1 MSITECLGLSH
12 AYFARVIKHFVADFE
27 TQPGYLPAM
36 EMYGSLKMLLDTLM
50 DKQAL
55 SSWQIYEEKNGSV
68 VVKIRFAARHCNA
81 TVTGATTSEDK
92 IIAYKRKSPAQIR
105 RDNARSKQHYERR
118 VTQSQTVRTDNNV
131 VPQDISEPEI
141 ARTNDNDFLSETL
154 IPGLV
159 SPMSCAAE
167 PTSVL
172 DPLVSLFTPTG
183 LCLTWSD
190 PATNG
195 VEDEFLPAPRVS
207 YASCQ
212 DVESTS
218 VDSVSSVPCSQE
230 SDTDDGGVGGIP

>member
-1 MSITECLGLSH
+1 M
-12 AYFARVIKHFVADFE
+12 
-27 TQPGYLPAM
+27 
-36 EMYGSLKMLLDTLM
+36 
-50 DKQAL
+50 
-55 SSWQIYEEKNGSV
+55 
-68 VVKIRFAARHCNA
+68 
-81 TVTGATTSEDK
+81 
-92 IIAYKRKSPAQIR
+92 
-105 RDNARSKQHYERR
+105 
-118 VTQSQTVRTDNNV
+118 RTDNNV
-131 VPQDISEPEI
+131 VPQDISELEI
-141 ARTNDNDFLSETL
+141 ARTNDNAFLNETL
-154 IPGLV
+154 NPGLV

-218 VDSVSSVPCSQE
+218 VDSVSSVPRSQE
-230 SDTDDGGVGGIP
+230 FDTDDGDVGVYPSLHSDAGAVHDDRNTTLYISMGPRSLPKLDQATENLAVKTIPACMEVDYREII